1 MGSSISTAQGVVFA
15 RLTASSGLAAAS
27 PRPAVQVTYGPPD
40 AHEDQEVVALF
51 GVRNP
56 EEEPVSLGA
65 GGKDETYQLEV
76 KVKAHDPAGTAQEVN
91 DRGWAIADVV
101 VDEIEGSGDYT
112 LDDTVMWALCEPTTT
127 EGVRPAQGGG
137 WVIFLTVLITCRAR
151 ISRRSA

>member
-1 MGSSISTAQGVVFA
+1 MGSSISAAQGVVFG
-15 RLTASSGLAAAS
+15 RLSVAAALAAAP

-40 AHEDQEVVALF
+40 AEEAQEVVALL

-76 KVKAHDPAGTAQEVN
+76 KVKAHDPAATAQEVN
-91 DRGWAIADVV
+91 ERGWAIADVV
-101 VDEIEGSGDYT
+101 VDEVEGSGDYT
-112 LDDTVMWALCEPTTT
+112 LDGSVMWALCEPTTT
-127 EGVRPAQGGG
+127 PGVQPAQGGG